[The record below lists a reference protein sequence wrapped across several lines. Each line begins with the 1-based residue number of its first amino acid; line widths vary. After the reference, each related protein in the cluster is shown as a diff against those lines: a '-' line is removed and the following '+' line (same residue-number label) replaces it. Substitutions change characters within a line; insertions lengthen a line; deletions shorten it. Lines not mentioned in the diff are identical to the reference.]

1 MAGCGSG
8 GNRCAVGST
17 TQRGTTVNE
26 INLRPVWPI
35 RLLDAVSQFLN
46 VLLLNGDANE
56 SISGRAYR
64 ENWKA
69 EKFID
74 TLFFFDPEHCRNA
87 YLSDLAR
94 AYALTNS

>member
-1 MAGCGSG
+1 M
-8 GNRCAVGST
+8 
-17 TQRGTTVNE
+17 NE
-26 INLRPVWPI
+26 INLRPVWII
-35 RLLDAVSQFLN
+35 RLLDSVSQFLN
-46 VLLLNGDANE
+46 VFLLNGDANE

-74 TLFFFDPEHCRNA
+74 LLFFFDPEHCRNA